1 MGVSRYSLVRF
12 VVVLNARHTR
22 LASWLI
28 ITSALLQRFLPVNRL
43 PFRSFCRKKRNRKK
57 KKRKGRTRIRLFRR
71 DENLIKRAKS
81 TRCCVCTDE
90 SLRSFAAR
98 LGPGQR
104 KCRPPLFSF
113 SDSLFRRPLSS
124 SFAEIATEYGGRK
137 WRGNERGEERKERE
151 RERERQKKKKNFCT
165 IQVVVRVSGL

>member
-90 SLRSFAAR
+90 SLRSFAAH
-98 LGPGQR
+98 LGQR

-113 SDSLFRRPLSS
+113 SDSLFRRPLSPRS
-124 SFAEIATEYGGRK
+124 RPSTAGES
-137 WRGNERGEERKERE
+137 GEETNEGKKERRE
-151 RERERQKKKKNFCT
+151 REREKDRKRKKTF
-165 IQVVVRVSGL
+165 VPFRWSYASPASE